1 MSSEFLAAIVLAIP
15 LFAATNIDNLILLTG
30 YFADRRLRVAEVLAA
45 QFAGMALLILA
56 SLLVAGGVLAL
67 TDGHVGL
74 LGLLPIGI
82 GVYNLCQRR
91 LADPDASGSIARP
104 RGAVIGN
111 IGAVLLVMLAN
122 GGDNISAYAPIF
134 ALQSGAAT
142 GIIILSFLLMTALWS
157 ALAFWLVRHPA
168 IGRPIRRYGELLLP
182 YVLILIGLCVLWDG
196 VSAEFP
202 RRGERGVS

>member
-1 MSSEFLAAIVLAIP
+1 MSSEILALVALAIP
-15 LFAATNIDNLILLTG
+15 LFAATNVDNLILLTG
-30 YFADRRLRVAEVLAA
+30 FFADRRLRVAEVLAA
-45 QFAGMALLILA
+45 QFASMALLILA

-82 GVYNLCQRR
+82 GVYKLCQRR
-91 LADPDASGSIARP
+91 PVEPDASSGIARP
-104 RGAVIGN
+104 RAAVLSN
-111 IGAVLLVMLAN
+111 IGAVSLVMLAN
-122 GGDNISAYAPIF
+122 GGDNISAYAPVF
-134 ALQSGAAT
+134 ALKSGAAT

-196 VSAEFP
+196 VSAEYS
-202 RRGERGVS
+202 RQGERGLF

>member
-1 MSSEFLAAIVLAIP
+1 MSSEILALVALAIP
-15 LFAATNIDNLILLTG
+15 LFAATNVDNLILLTG
-30 YFADRRLRVAEVLAA
+30 FFADRRLRVAEVLAA
-45 QFAGMALLILA
+45 QFASMALLILA

-82 GVYNLCQRR
+82 GVYKLCQRR
-91 LADPDASGSIARP
+91 LDVPDASGGIARP
-104 RGAVIGN
+104 RAAVLSN
-111 IGAVLLVMLAN
+111 IGAVSLVMLAN
-122 GGDNISAYAPIF
+122 GGDNISAYAPVF
-134 ALQSGAAT
+134 ALKSGAAT

-196 VSAEFP
+196 VSAGYP
-202 RRGERGVS
+202 RQGERGVF